1 MKPVSRR
8 SFLRV
13 SGLGAAAAIL
23 SACGGAASPT
33 AAPTAAPTKPAAAAT
48 TAPAATSAPAGG
60 AATPTTGA
68 AAAATKPAAAAT
80 GGAATPAAGAT
91 SAAGT
96 TPAAGATAGAAA
108 ATKPAAAGTTTA
120 AAPAGAGNPNTIK
133 IVSSLPR
140 TGSSKGQTDTI
151 VNSIKMALEEANN
164 KAGSFTLTYDDLDDA
179 TAAKGAWDAGKE
191 AENAQKAVADPDVMV
206 YIGTFNSGAAKVS
219 IPILNQ
225 ASLVMI
231 SPANTYPGLTKPGK
245 GEANE
250 PKVYQPSGKPNY
262 TRVVP
267 ADDIQ
272 GSAAA
277 GWAKD
282 LGAKS
287 VYVLDDTELYGH
299 GIAVVFTDTAKKI
312 GLTVANSGG
321 VSEGIDTKAQD
332 YRALAQKIKA
342 TNPDMVYFGGITQN
356 NAGKLWK
363 DLRNVLGDKPMLMG
377 PDGIAE
383 EAFIKDAGDA
393 AEGTYVTFGGLPPD
407 KLSGA
412 GADWYKRYKAKY
424 NGEPEVYAVYGY
436 EAAKVAI
443 DAIGRAGK
451 KDRAAI
457 RDAVFATKNFQ
468 GALGT
473 WSFDENGDTTL
484 TTMSG
489 MQVKGGKL
497 QFVKELKA
505 AT

>member
-1 MKPVSRR
+1 
-8 SFLRV
+8 
-13 SGLGAAAAIL
+13 
-23 SACGGAASPT
+23 
-33 AAPTAAPTKPAAAAT
+33 
-48 TAPAATSAPAGG
+48 
-60 AATPTTGA
+60 
-68 AAAATKPAAAAT
+68 
-80 GGAATPAAGAT
+80 
-91 SAAGT
+91 
-96 TPAAGATAGAAA
+96 
-108 ATKPAAAGTTTA
+108 
-120 AAPAGAGNPNTIK
+120 
-133 IVSSLPR
+133 
-140 TGSSKGQTDTI
+140 
-151 VNSIKMALEEANN
+151 
-164 KAGSFTLTYDDLDDA
+164 
-179 TAAKGAWDAGKE
+179 
-191 AENAQKAVADPDVMV
+191 
-206 YIGTFNSGAAKVS
+206 
-219 IPILNQ
+219 
-225 ASLVMI
+225 
-231 SPANTYPGLTKPGK
+231 
-245 GEANE
+245 
-250 PKVYQPSGKPNY
+250 
-262 TRVVP
+262 
-267 ADDIQ
+267 
-272 GSAAA
+272 
-277 GWAKD
+277 
-282 LGAKS
+282 
-287 VYVLDDTELYGH
+287 
-299 GIAVVFTDTAKKI
+299 
-312 GLTVANSGG
+312 